1 MLAVDAT
8 VMPGDVLTVMGP
20 SGSGKST
27 LLSFI
32 GGFLDPVFAAEG
44 RVFSGETELTV
55 LPPEERHAGILFQD
69 PLLFPHMSVVSNVA
83 FAIPPSV
90 TSRPER
96 LAMAEE
102 ALAGVELAGMGTRDP
117 ATGADTSP
125 TTTKTAPTSNE
136 ACSGKA
142 GKAKV
147 SAKVSKKPNAV
158 KNGKKGAFKITV
170 KNSGTASAKNVV
182 ITAPGAKVKGG
193 KIAPGK
199 SKTYNVKAKVKGK
212 KGKKV
217 TVKFK
222 VKGNGF
228 SAGTKAKVKVK

>member
-1 MLAVDAT
+1 MKIYGYSKGTGVGILMT
-8 VMPGDVLTVMGP
+8 GTLKGRVLDIAIPVLSYDSAIANFNLEFPGP
-20 SGSGKST
+20 SRNWSDISVST
-27 LLSFI
+27 QGHNPNYVQALCSSSPLVTNA
-32 GGFLDPVFAAEG
+32 VF
-44 RVFSGETELTV
+44 EL
-55 LPPEERHAGILFQD
+55 
-69 PLLFPHMSVVSNVA
+69 
-83 FAIPPSV
+83 
-90 TSRPER
+90 
-96 LAMAEE
+96 
-102 ALAGVELAGMGTRDP
+102 GTRDP

-217 TVKFK
+217 TVKFTI
-222 VKGNGF
+222 KGKGV
-228 SAGTKAKVKVK
+228 SAKATAKVKVK